1 MSEQDCVFCKI
12 GRGEIPSEKLF
23 DDGVV
28 FAIRDIKPKAPVHVL
43 LIPYA
48 HVEALTAA
56 SEGQIE
62 AASHCLSVAP
72 AVASSAGGMRRGLS
86 SGRESGPGLGTR
98 GPALP
103 HAYPRRPADGE
114 YGVGRQ

>member
-72 AVASSAGGMRRGLS
+72 AVAGSAGGCDGGYRLVVNQGPH
-86 SGRESGPGLGTR
+86 SGQEVPHFHLHILG
-98 GPALP
+98 G
-103 HAYPRRPADGE
+103 RPMGSMA
-114 YGVGRQ
+114 

>member
-28 FAIRDIKPKAPVHVL
+28 FAIRDIKPKASVHVL
-43 LIPYA
+43 VIPYA

-56 SEGQIE
+56 SEEQIE

-72 AVASSAGGMRRGLS
+72 AVASSVGGCGEGYRLVVNQGPD
-86 SGRESGPGLGTR
+86 SGQEVPHFHMHILG
-98 GPALP
+98 G
-103 HAYPRRPADGE
+103 RPLGSMA
-114 YGVGRQ
+114 